1 MLETIRK
8 KKVLTVGDGDLS
20 LSLALSRAYGDHV
33 DVTASVL
40 ESDRREFL
48 RVFPEA
54 PLEEL
59 HHRKVPVLHGVDATQ
74 LHLRCAYSE
83 TEVKRNKTTT
93 TEEETTKIPEAWD
106 LISFHHP
113 HLGTSNLEE
122 DAESKRAILHHRLL
136 CHYLYSAKK
145 ISKLVH
151 VCLTGT
157 QPTTWKLLEAAKLQ
171 NLTLV
176 KTIPDSK
183 PFANVWMNNIRE
195 DGSGDNNQPK
205 REIRNSHKS
214 LPEAAKAEP
223 HFAAPRRYRNGK
235 LGRHSL
241 ARYGYRHRRTEGV
254 LFKGSLKDANVSESM
269 HFVFAAANALS
280 NQQENSTHNDIGSDI
295 LFSDNKGKV
304 HVCTICNESFDT
316 ECALKL
322 HLASPVRPP
331 ATSTE
336 VIQSSI
342 VSNGDQHAHL
352 RNESEQNLNV
362 KCPQS
367 SAVEPSR
374 ETVQKKHIDESR
386 GTVLIVSSVCHGKRL
401 RWFLQHSKIDNCKFT
416 KRIAESTIQAG
427 LILVNGHVALDSS
440 RILQVQD
447 SVTIVE
453 MNQGETADEL
463 NPKETVKTTTVT
475 IQKLVSKNPRVEI
488 VKRSSP
494 SSSLTWLV
502 AAKPSGMRTKGNNIS
517 GTLESIVSEQ
527 EENDYSC
534 LSSLETSCSG
544 LCVLVVNND
553 CSEENISVM
562 HTLTVLVHGKL
573 LRDVWFP
580 SRTVSLTL
588 EAKWRQ
594 KKKNKKRKHE
604 LESLSKP
611 QENERFQNTNTIQK
625 ASVSAEIKLEE
636 SGTII
641 EKNSPGHDS
650 NTVGLSTMQ
659 IVTRE
664 PSSSSICH
672 YFRQEG
678 FPVVGDAFCKQE
690 YLMLKRSIRN
700 RLKNKLCIGCF
711 RVEIN
716 IAKAKNDE
724 VEKVTTTT
732 HVVEIPSPKK
742 LSAIFWENFLKEETT
757 RAPPQVDI
765 IS

>member
-8 KKVLTVGDGDLS
+8 KKVLTVGEGDLS
-20 LSLALSRAYGDHV
+20 LSLALSRAYGDHI
-33 DVTASVL
+33 DVTASVI
-40 ESDRREFL
+40 ESDRLEFL

-59 HHRKVPVLHGVDATQ
+59 HLRKVPVLYGVDATQ
-74 LHLRCAYSE
+74 LHLRCAHSE
-83 TEVKRNKTTT
+83 TEVKSNKTTT

-113 HLGTSNLEE
+113 HLGISNLEE
-122 DAESKRAILHHRLL
+122 DTESKRAVLHHCLL
-136 CHYLYSAKK
+136 CHYLHSAKQ

-157 QPTTWKLLEAAKLQ
+157 QPTTWKLMEAAKLQ

-183 PFANVWMNNIRE
+183 PFANVWMNNIIE
-195 DGSGDNNQPK
+195 DDSCDNSQPK
-205 REIRNSHKS
+205 REIGNSHEI
-214 LPEAAKAEP
+214 LPETAKAEP

-241 ARYGYRHRRTEGV
+241 ARYGYRHRRTEGA
-254 LFKGSLKDANVSESM
+254 LFKGSSKDANVSESM
-269 HFVFAAANALS
+269 HFVFAADNVLS
-280 NQQENSTHNDIGSDI
+280 EQQENSTHNDIISDT
-295 LFSDNKGKV
+295 FSDNKGKV
-304 HVCTICNESFDT
+304 HVCTICNESFYT

-331 ATSTE
+331 VSPEAF
-336 VIQSSI
+336 QSSI
-342 VSNGDQHAHL
+342 VPDDQHSHF
-352 RNESEQNLNV
+352 RNESEHNLNA

-367 SAVEPSR
+367 PTVEPSR
-374 ETVQKKHIDESR
+374 EAVQNKHVDYRR

-447 SVTIVE
+447 SVTIIE
-453 MNQGETADEL
+453 MNQGDTAGEL

-475 IQKLVSKNPRVEI
+475 IQKLASKNPQVEI
-488 VKRSSP
+488 MKRSSP
-494 SSSLTWLV
+494 SSLLTWLV
-502 AAKPSGMRTKGNNIS
+502 AVKPSGMRTKGKNIP

-527 EENDYSC
+527 EESDYSC
-534 LSSLETSCSG
+534 ISSLETSCSG

-553 CSEENISVM
+553 CREGNISVM

-580 SRTVSLTL
+580 SRTASLTL

-611 QENERFQNTNTIQK
+611 QENETFQNKNTIQK
-625 ASVSAEIKLEE
+625 ASVRAEIKLEE

-641 EKNSPGHDS
+641 EKNSPGHNT

-659 IVTRE
+659 VVTRE

-690 YLMLKRSIRN
+690 YLKLKRSIRN

-711 RVEIN
+711 RVEIK
-716 IAKAKNDE
+716 IAEEKNNA
-724 VEKVTTTT
+724 VEEVTTTT
-732 HVVEIPSPKK
+732 LVVEIPSPKK